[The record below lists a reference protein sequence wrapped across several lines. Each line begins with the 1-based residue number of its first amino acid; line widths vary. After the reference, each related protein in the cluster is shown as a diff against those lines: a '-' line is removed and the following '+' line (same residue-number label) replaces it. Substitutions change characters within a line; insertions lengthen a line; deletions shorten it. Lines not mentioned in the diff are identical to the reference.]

1 MTTHTAQPGKGEI
14 RGRHVLIA
22 MLLFFGAIIAINV
35 AFSIVAVRS
44 FPGEDVK
51 RSYLQGL
58 NYNDKLAERSTQ
70 AALGWSAGM
79 EVLPQ
84 GARAQLR
91 VHFAGK
97 DGRPVDGLTIDGKLR
112 RPATT
117 RDDRAVT
124 FAAEGD
130 GEYVADAGIIAHG
143 AWTFQGVATRGTER
157 FEFERRMTWTPPQQ
171 P

>member
-1 MTTHTAQPGKGEI
+1 MTTHTAQPGKGEL

-58 NYNDKLAERSTQ
+58 NYNDKLAERAAQ
-70 AALGWSAGM
+70 AALGWTAGM

-84 GARAQLR
+84 GANAQLKVR
-91 VHFAGK
+91 FADK
-97 DGRPVDGLTIDGKLR
+97 EGRPVESLAIEGKLR

-117 RDDRAVT
+117 RDERAVT
-124 FAAEGD
+124 FTAEGD
-130 GEYVADAGIIAHG
+130 GVYVADAGIIAQG
-143 AWTFQGVATRGTER
+143 AWTFQGAATRGTER
-157 FEFERRMTWTPPQQ
+157 FEFERRMTWTPQQ